1 MSLPQNA
8 GLGSAVGSATSAYA
22 ASDPRAAANWVSAL
36 PDGAIR
42 DQAAKSLSMAIA
54 DNHPSEAWS
63 WAISIQSEPERMAA
77 AELAAKMLAR
87 DNLANAE
94 QIVDSSPLSAELK
107 SRLRASMNPV
117 TGALVH

>member
-1 MSLPQNA
+1 
-8 GLGSAVGSATSAYA
+8 
-22 ASDPRAAANWVSAL
+22 
-36 PDGAIR
+36 
-42 DQAAKSLSMAIA
+42 MAIA

-94 QIVDSSPLSAELK
+94 QIVDSSPLSADLK
-107 SRLRASMNPV
+107 SKLRASMNPV